1 MRKLKFKKWVTC
13 VLLAIMV
20 ISLALLT
27 SVRFTDMKT
36 DIMFSS
42 ICLLS
47 VIVNGLLVELFN

>member
-1 MRKLKFKKWVTC
+1 MRRLKFKKWVTC

-20 ISLALLT
+20 ISLTLLT
-27 SVRFTDMKT
+27 SVRFNDMKT

-47 VIVNGLLVELFN
+47 VIVNGILVELFN

>member
-1 MRKLKFKKWVTC
+1 MRRLKFKKWVTC
-13 VLLAIMV
+13 VLLAVMV

-47 VIVNGLLVELFN
+47 VIVNGILVELFN